1 MKKIYC
7 NKLAKVITKAGVILL
22 ENGAET
28 SRVEDTMSRICYAY
42 GANVVDTYVTPTLLI
57 VSFSMD
63 DELQHNIKRIQSRN
77 TNLSK
82 VSAVNELSRNIVNN
96 PIDLDELSKKLDD
109 IDQLVSYRYFELL
122 FGATVCVFGFSYF
135 FGGNFIDAIFAML
148 IGTITYALQLQLD
161 KISFSS
167 FFKYTICGATLT
179 ALAILASTLNLCNRD
194 VIIISAIMLLV
205 PGLAITNAIKDTVN
219 GDLVSGMARAV
230 EAIFIAIAIAVGSG
244 LIFMIVGW
252 F

>member
-7 NKLAKVITKAGVILL
+7 NKLAKVITKAGRILL

-28 SRVEDTMSRICYAY
+28 SRVEDTMARICYAY
-42 GANVVDTYVTPTLLI
+42 GASVVDSYVTPTLLI
-57 VSFSMD
+57 LSFSLD
-63 DELQHNIKRIQSRN
+63 NELQHNIKRIQTRN

-82 VSAVNELSRNIVNN
+82 VSAVNALSRAIVTN
-96 PIDLDELSKKLDD
+96 PLDLDELSIKLDE
-109 IDQLVSYRYFELL
+109 IDNTTSYRDYELL
-122 FGATVCVFGFSYF
+122 FGAAICVFGFAYF
-135 FGGNFIDAIFAML
+135 FGGNLKDAIVSMV
-148 IGTITYALQLQLD
+148 IGLVTYKLLLSLEG
-161 KISFSS
+161 ISFTT
-167 FFKYTICGATLT
+167 FFKYSVCGALMTL
-179 ALAILASTLNLCNRD
+179 LAIIAGYFNLCNRD
-194 VIIISAIMLLV
+194 IVIISTIMLLV

-230 EAIFIAIAIAVGSG
+230 EAIFIAVAISLGSG